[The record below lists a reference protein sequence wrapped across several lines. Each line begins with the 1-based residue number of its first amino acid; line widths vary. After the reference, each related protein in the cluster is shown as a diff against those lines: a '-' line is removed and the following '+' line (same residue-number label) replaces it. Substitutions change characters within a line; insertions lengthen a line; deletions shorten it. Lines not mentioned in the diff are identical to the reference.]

1 MNLRTILRLNS
12 AAMNV
17 ARTRLNVTAANMA
30 NAETTRTP
38 EGGPYKRRMVIVE
51 AQPLKDDQGFAVGR
65 HHGMSLREPTA
76 LNIAKDEAAARLEYD
91 PSHPDANADGYVSKP
106 NIDVVTEMVNMM
118 AATRAYSAATNATK
132 SVKAMAQ
139 AALNIVT

>member
-12 AAMNV
+12 AAMGV

-38 EGGPYKRRMVIVE
+38 EGGPYQRRMVSVE
-51 AQPLKDDQGFAVGR
+51 AQPLKDDEGHPIGR
-65 HHGMSLREPTA
+65 HHGMTLREPTA
-76 LNIAKDEAAARLEYD
+76 VHIARDQSPPRMVYD
-91 PSHPDANADGYVSKP
+91 PSHPDADGEGYVSKP

-118 AATRAYSAATNATK
+118 AATRAYQAASSATK
-132 SVKAMAQ
+132 SVKSMAQ
-139 AALNIVT
+139 SALNIVS